1 MRFFCEASYRTAQV
15 EYCDR
20 TKSDIL
26 VMPPSP
32 AFFNLFFTAPDEGGI
47 SQIPFLHPDISYCLS
62 GLDRASK
69 NFFYLLSPVNYFCQ
83 WENFQYCVYLMF
95 GSLTSFGNNQMEL

>member
-32 AFFNLFFTAPDEGGI
+32 AFLISFLQPLSDEGGI

-69 NFFYLLSPVNYFCQ
+69 KFFYLLSPVN
-83 WENFQYCVYLMF
+83 
-95 GSLTSFGNNQMEL
+95 